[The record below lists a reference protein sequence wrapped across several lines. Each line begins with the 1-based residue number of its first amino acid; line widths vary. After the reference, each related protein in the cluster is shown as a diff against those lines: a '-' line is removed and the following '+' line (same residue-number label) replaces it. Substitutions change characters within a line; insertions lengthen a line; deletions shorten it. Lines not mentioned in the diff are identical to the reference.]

1 MHSAPTSSP
10 LFSSTLSLQ
19 ASMESGII
27 PPPPSSSSEIQSI
40 SCGLAVESLP
50 PAPTS
55 SSTMTSASSS
65 TMTASPLTTSLAMEV
80 ASNESPDFV
89 QAQSS
94 SSSLALV
101 DTSLSSPVS
110 INPPSSSPVL
120 TSSTLTFAS
129 SSSMNSTAVSSDVKN
144 TISELQSSIVSETNI
159 TLVSSHPEECNVTFS
174 QQTLSLENG
183 MQEPPKFV
191 ATLGAWAKPLLFK
204 HPATPS
210 EPSTPRDYD
219 PAIVGNQLAA
229 LWPSL
234 NDEILNKKPKSSH
247 QTRTLQLPVEKLPP
261 PELNADGKVRFPW
274 AARLSAQ
281 SRNLYRAVTPTY
293 RLDGTPQ
300 ISILSKVLKLG
311 PENKD
316 EYIIGKDPKT
326 AKSSPTAN
334 PMKPKVKAN
343 LPISTAESDTVV
355 TQGTKVLKDQN
366 IVETRQQL
374 LVVDHGV
381 SANHS
386 YCSGFDQETCN
397 TLSGIRSPSSHSQH
411 EEPANTLIFVTIP
424 SPLVDS
430 QSTPTHS
437 QIMETSPSNITK
449 NAVLGSSD
457 VGAFV
462 TSPVHCAF
470 ESPSHFTVLGDVDE
484 DEIEPSI

>member
-1 MHSAPTSSP
+1 
-10 LFSSTLSLQ
+10 
-19 ASMESGII
+19 
-27 PPPPSSSSEIQSI
+27 
-40 SCGLAVESLP
+40 
-50 PAPTS
+50 
-55 SSTMTSASSS
+55 
-65 TMTASPLTTSLAMEV
+65 
-80 ASNESPDFV
+80 
-89 QAQSS
+89 
-94 SSSLALV
+94 
-101 DTSLSSPVS
+101 
-110 INPPSSSPVL
+110 
-120 TSSTLTFAS
+120 
-129 SSSMNSTAVSSDVKN
+129 
-144 TISELQSSIVSETNI
+144 
-159 TLVSSHPEECNVTFS
+159 
-174 QQTLSLENG
+174 
-183 MQEPPKFV
+183 
-191 ATLGAWAKPLLFK
+191 LFK

-316 EYIIGKDPKT
+316 EYIIGKFHRCSLPPGGLVHAVANRIWGRSCKISCKKIGESTYMFHIPHEPTRHWVIQRGIWHIDDCLLFVLPWTPEDSFKMTEISTLPLWVNLKNIQDCCYSRLGISHVASGLGEPILTHKPRLDLTTMGEAKVLVEMELDRDFPKIITLDDKQGNIFLVEVEYTWIPSTCGRCGNLGHKEKRCLLTSKLENVLQQQEEQHDRSDIPVVDIDVILQQRDPKT

-334 PMKPKVKAN
+334 PMKPK
-343 LPISTAESDTVV
+343 
-355 TQGTKVLKDQN
+355 
-366 IVETRQQL
+366 
-374 LVVDHGV
+374 
-381 SANHS
+381 
-386 YCSGFDQETCN
+386 ETCN

-484 DEIEPSI
+484 DEIEPSIEFSLTRGGRESKAPIKYHNMEWKTVRGRGNRGRRGRSSSH

>member
-1 MHSAPTSSP
+1 
-10 LFSSTLSLQ
+10 
-19 ASMESGII
+19 MESGII

-80 ASNESPDFV
+80 TSNESPDFV

-101 DTSLSSPVS
+101 NTSLSSPVS

-281 SRNLYRAVTPTY
+281 SRNLYRAATPTY

-300 ISILSKVLKLG
+300 ISIPSKVLKLG

-355 TQGTKVLKDQN
+355 TQG
-366 IVETRQQL
+366 
-374 LVVDHGV
+374 
-381 SANHS
+381 
-386 YCSGFDQETCN
+386 FDQETCN
-397 TLSGIRSPSSHSQH
+397 TLSGIQSPSSHSQH
-411 EEPANTLIFVTIP
+411 EEPANTLISVTIP

-437 QIMETSPSNITK
+437 QIMETSPSNITN

-484 DEIEPSI
+484 DEIEPSTNLGFF